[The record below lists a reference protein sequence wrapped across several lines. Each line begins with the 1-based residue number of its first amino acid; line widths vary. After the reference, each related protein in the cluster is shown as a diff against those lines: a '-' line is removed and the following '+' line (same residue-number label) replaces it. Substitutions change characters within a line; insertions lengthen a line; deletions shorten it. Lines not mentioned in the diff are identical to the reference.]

1 MNDPLDSTED
11 PVEALLADCLLRPVA
26 RRGAAVEEACEAHP
40 ALANELRSRWS
51 ALRAA
56 GLDAMVPSTAAG
68 DVPDRLGDFL
78 ILEPLGGGGMG
89 IVYLAEQV
97 SLGREVA
104 LKLMRPEGTY
114 FPDAHERF
122 RREVEAIARLE
133 HPSIV
138 KVHAYGEEEGV
149 PYFAMERIDGRTLA
163 EVLRVLADRSPT
175 SLSGRD
181 LARAVGGSEG
191 ALFGM
196 SWTDA
201 CVEMARQ
208 VAAALAH
215 AHGAG
220 IVHRDVKPSN
230 IALTRDG
237 RVQLFD
243 FGLAATSGVDRL
255 TRTGGQ
261 LGTLHYMSPEQIL
274 GDRELDARSDIY
286 ALGVTLYELLAL
298 RSPFVDD
305 TRSAVEARILQGR
318 PAPLRT
324 LNRRVSVELERV
336 TAKAME
342 LDRTRR
348 YATAHEL
355 EDELRRVLERRP
367 VQARPPGP
375 LLRARRWAQRNP
387 TLAVAI
393 LAGIA
398 LFVVAPSVLLWRER
412 TYSADLGAALAKEKE
427 ALAAERLAL
436 RESRMAQ
443 TFAEGLLFAS
453 DPYSTNNEFETVSD
467 LLRVGFAALPRLEG
481 IADSPRMEA
490 RLSLGLAQ
498 ACWSRAMFRESLQLA
513 ERALE
518 LERQLGEMVVVND
531 VHPLQVV
538 VESLNGLNRIPEAA
552 RRVAEELAS
561 RDDLEPRYRGR
572 LQYLLGTAR
581 FNLGDFD
588 RAEPLLREALAVYP
602 EDPPEN
608 REANLAIRWMLS
620 GVLTRS
626 GRPEEALELV
636 EPTTD
641 LAREMAGDDRH
652 PAVAESL
659 CRLAETLA
667 ALELIDEAIDAQVE
681 ATGMIDDFYG
691 AASMSG
697 IRFHGDLALLYGEAE
712 LYGDAIRE
720 ALVTHRSSVEVF
732 GEEDQRTRR
741 AQQWVQFFRGKD
753 EGE

>member
-1 MNDPLDSTED
+1 
-11 PVEALLADCLLRPVA
+11 
-26 RRGAAVEEACEAHP
+26 
-40 ALANELRSRWS
+40 
-51 ALRAA
+51 
-56 GLDAMVPSTAAG
+56 
-68 DVPDRLGDFL
+68 
-78 ILEPLGGGGMG
+78 
-89 IVYLAEQV
+89 
-97 SLGREVA
+97 
-104 LKLMRPEGTY
+104 
-114 FPDAHERF
+114 
-122 RREVEAIARLE
+122 
-133 HPSIV
+133 
-138 KVHAYGEEEGV
+138 YGEEEGV

-163 EVLRVLADRSPT
+163 EVLRILADRSPA

-181 LARAVGGSEG
+181 LARAVGGKDGS
-191 ALFGM
+191 LFGL
-196 SWTDA
+196 SWADA
-201 CVEMARQ
+201 CVEIARQ

-286 ALGVTLYELLAL
+286 ALGVTLYEMLAL

-348 YATAHEL
+348 YGAAADL
-355 EDELRRVLERRP
+355 EDELRRVLDRRP
-367 VQARPPGP
+367 VLARPPG
-375 LLRARRWAQRNP
+375 LALRARRWAQRNP
-387 TLAVAI
+387 TLALAIVAG
-393 LAGIA
+393 LA
-398 LFVVAPSVLLWRER
+398 LFVVAPTVLLWRER
-412 TYSADLGAALAKEKE
+412 THSADLSAALEKEKE

-436 RESRMAQ
+436 RETRTAQ
-443 TFAEGLLFAS
+443 SFVEGLLFAS
-453 DPYSTNNEFETVSD
+453 DPYSTNNEFATVTD
-467 LLRVGFAALPRLEG
+467 LLRAGATALPEIEG
-481 IADSPRMEA
+481 IEDAPRMEG
-490 RLSLGLAQ
+490 RLTLGLAQ
-498 ACWSRAMFRESLQLA
+498 ACWSRAMFPESLRLA

-518 LERQLGEMVVVND
+518 LERETGEPIVVND
-531 VHPLQVV
+531 VHPMQVV

-552 RRVAEELAS
+552 RRLAEELETAE
-561 RDDLEPRYRGR
+561 DLEPRYRGR

-581 FNLGDFD
+581 FNLGDLE
-588 RAEPLLREALAVYP
+588 RAEPILRDALAVYP
-602 EDPPEN
+602 EGPLAN
-608 REANLAIRWMLS
+608 REANLSIRWMLS

-626 GRPEEALELV
+626 GRPEEALELI
-636 EPTTD
+636 EPTTEI
-641 LAREMAGDDRH
+641 AREMAGDDRH

-659 CRLAETLA
+659 GRLAETLA
-667 ALELIDEAIDAQVE
+667 ALDLLEEALEAQTE
-681 ATGMIDDFYG
+681 ATEMIDDFYG

-697 IRFHGDLALLYGEAE
+697 VRFHGDLALLYGKAE
-712 LYGDAIRE
+712 LYGDALRE
-720 ALVTHRSSVEVF
+720 SLVTHRSSVELF
-732 GEEDQRTRR
+732 GDDDERSKSALRWAE
-741 AQQWVQFFRGKD
+741 FFRAKS
-753 EGE
+753 EGD